1 MNAIEMYELMKKVP
15 GVNPFAATCQSA
27 HETGRWTSKLWN
39 EARNGCG
46 LKAGTDWMK
55 ARKPYIL
62 IQSPEWDG
70 KQTVQRRSK
79 FRAYATSE
87 DFTQDYGEKI
97 RTLYPECVKEAD
109 NFWGY
114 FAGLYKGIWGKWATD
129 PIYFTKLG
137 KMAVTLSPELLGKGW
152 RGRMGLALNLAI
164 DRGTLDDY
172 QQKAAGKIIREV
184 EEK

>member
-1 MNAIEMYELMKKVP
+1 MNAIEMYELMRKVP

-79 FRAYATSE
+79 FRAYSTPG
-87 DFTQDYGEKI
+87 DFAQDYGEKI
-97 RTLYPECVKEAD
+97 RTLYPACVKEAD

-114 FAGLYKGIWGKWATD
+114 FAGLYHGRWGAWATD
-129 PIYFTKLG
+129 PRYFDKLAE
-137 KMAVTLSPELLGKGW
+137 MAVKLAPSLIGNGW
-152 RGRMGLALNLAI
+152 RGRIYLAFELAEQR
-164 DRGTLDDY
+164 DTLTPD
-172 QQKAAGKIIREV
+172 QGKTILKLLKEAN
-184 EEK
+184 EE